1 MIRSLMLISLF
12 LNTNFFFAQSSQ
24 SLDTIYANE
33 KMNTAL
39 IFPSEIR
46 QGISGASN
54 FVFTHNREQGQ
65 RLGLLK
71 ATKGAN
77 SNLLVITT
85 DGKVY
90 SFILKYSTQLKELN
104 RFVLATESIGNEKEG
119 RTKAKG
125 KLNWIPSLFAVETMD
140 SDSIS
145 NNHTKY
151 SKEFLEKSCASLL
164 KRPEKKSIKQSK
176 DGMSLAIKNIVYYD
190 DLVFMQFEIKND
202 SGIDFEIDYL
212 KLVILTGNTKRQS
225 SLQTNTLVPKY
236 IYKIPKKTRY
246 AETSRF
252 VYVLPK
258 FTFGAKE
265 RIQVYLKELN
275 GNRELVLSSS
285 L

>member
-12 LNTNFFFAQSSQ
+12 VNTNFFFAQSTQ

-46 QGISGASN
+46 QGISGATN
-54 FVFTHNREQGQ
+54 FLFTHNREQGQ

-90 SFILKYSTQLKELN
+90 SYILKYSNQLKELN

-119 RTKAKG
+119 RTKVKG
-125 KLNWIPSLFAVETMD
+125 KLNWIPSLFAIETV
-140 SDSIS
+140 SLDSIS
-145 NNHTKY
+145 INHTKY
-151 SKEFLEKSCASLL
+151 SKEFLAKSCASLL
-164 KRPEKKSIKQSK
+164 ERPEKKNIGQSK
-176 DGMSLAIKNIVYYD
+176 DGLSLAIKNMVYYD

-202 SGIDFEIDYL
+202 SGIDFEIDEF
-212 KLVILTGNTKRQS
+212 KIAVVSGNDKRKSSFQS
-225 SLQTNTLVPKY
+225 THIKPQYTFKTTNE
-236 IYKIPKKTRY
+236 IRHG
-246 AETSRF
+246 ETSRF
-252 VYVLPK
+252 VHILPK

-265 RIQVYLKELN
+265 RMQVYLKELN
-275 GNRELVLSSS
+275 GNRELVLSSR

>member
-12 LNTNFFFAQSSQ
+12 VNTNFFFAQSTQ

-46 QGISGASN
+46 QGISGATN
-54 FVFTHNREQGQ
+54 FVFTHNRERGQ
-65 RLGLLK
+65 RIGLLK

-85 DGKVY
+85 DGQVY
-90 SFILKYSTQLKELN
+90 SYILKYSNQLKELN

-119 RTKAKG
+119 RTKVKG
-125 KLNWIPSLFAVETMD
+125 KLNWIPSLFTIETMD
-140 SDSIS
+140 SDS
-145 NNHTKY
+145 NYNTKY

-164 KRPEKKSIKQSK
+164 ERPEKKNIRQSK
-176 DGMSLAIKNIVYYD
+176 DGMSLAIKNMVYYD
-190 DLVFMQFEIKND
+190 DLVYMQFEIKND

-212 KLVILTGNTKRQS
+212 KLMILTGNTKRQS

-236 IYKIPKKTRY
+236 IYKTPKKTRY

-258 FTFGAKE
+258 FTFSAKE
-265 RIQVYLKELN
+265 RMQVYLKELN

>member
-24 SLDTIYANE
+24 RLDTIYANE
-33 KMNTAL
+33 KMNTAV

-46 QGISGASN
+46 QGISGATN

-85 DGKVY
+85 DGQVY
-90 SFILKYSTQLKELN
+90 SYILKYSNQLKELN

-125 KLNWIPSLFAVETMD
+125 KLDWTPSLFAIETK
-140 SDSIS
+140 DSIS

-164 KRPEKKSIKQSK
+164 KRPEKKNIRQSK
-176 DGMSLAIKNIVYYD
+176 DGLSIAIKNIVYYD

-265 RIQVYLKELN
+265 RMQVYLKELN